1 MKNNQELEVL
11 VVSVYAELEARIVEL
26 EELVKRLENTIHYH
40 RKIGDADGFGYWQM
54 G

>member
-1 MKNNQELEVL
+1 MKSDVLKIVDAHNLLVERIQELE
-11 VVSVYAELEARIVEL
+11 EK
-26 EELVKRLENTIHYH
+26 VKRLENTIHYH